1 MDIYVPASSDGRY
14 KGNSF
19 QRDVLFIMLINLQ
32 LTKKKKIKKLENFQ
46 KQSVIYATLIN
57 IIIEFLIINIYY

>member
-1 MDIYVPASSDGRY
+1 MFLHHLMDDTKVILFNEMNVS
-14 KGNSF
+14 
-19 QRDVLFIMLINLQ
+19 FIMLINLQ
-32 LTKKKKIKKLENFQ
+32 LTKKKNKKLENFQ

>member
-1 MDIYVPASSDGRY
+1 MFLHHLMDDTKVILF
-14 KGNSF
+14 NEMN
-19 QRDVLFIMLINLQ
+19 VLFIMLINLQ